1 MEPCV
6 IDAQGVNS
14 HDLDWKNRIEAEE
27 FFSLRGGRKVD
38 LLDAG
43 GGDGFAVGAGHGAL
57 LRYPH
62 VRHLRGELAL
72 RVAATAAGRVE
83 LRANA
88 TGGPLL
94 ASCAIRPTGG
104 LDRFEDVRCPPAAAA
119 LGGGAG
125 EVGLVA
131 AVLREDGRR
140 GEFLRVDSLWLA

>member
-57 LRYPH
+57 LRYP
-62 VRHLRGELAL
+62 LITA
-72 RVAATAAGRVE
+72 RVSAAIYWQAAMLYLKKCPFYPHPKSLQAETAR
-83 LRANA
+83 
-88 TGGPLL
+88 
-94 ASCAIRPTGG
+94 
-104 LDRFEDVRCPPAAAA
+104 
-119 LGGGAG
+119 
-125 EVGLVA
+125 
-131 AVLREDGRR
+131 
-140 GEFLRVDSLWLA
+140 

>member
-14 HDLDWKNRIEAEE
+14 HDLGWKNRIEAEE

-62 VRHLRGELAL
+62 VSNLRGEVVA
-72 RVAATAAGRVE
+72 RVAASAAGRVE
-83 LRANA
+83 LRANS
-88 TGGPLL
+88 TSGVLL
-94 ASCAIRPTGG
+94 ATCPVSPTGG
-104 LDRFEDVRCPPAAAA
+104 LAAFEDVRCPLAQ
-119 LGGGAG
+119 GHGGA
-125 EVGLVA
+125 EVELVV
-131 AVLREDGRR
+131 AVLRDEDGQS
-140 GEFLRVDSLWLA
+140 GEFLRLDSLRLA